1 MQDTEPIF
9 PRGQGLPRTV
19 LAPLAVTLWGAL
31 VSGCVAPTPLEVL
44 PADLAEPSDVVE
56 VEAGPAV
63 PAGPAVSGEQPPVI
77 RFDPDEVALRATQAI
92 DSYLQ
97 TTDAITADG
106 GENPERMAAMVTDN
120 WLPTELS
127 AFALY
132 RDRAIRTLGV
142 TRFDSLIVQSA
153 RTPVAGGVEVAAVIC
168 VDATA
173 VWVVGRD
180 VPDPPETMLAW
191 LLSGD
196 DDTDVDDAEF
206 ALWTEYLATYDPQ
219 PGVRE
224 PIVVWL
230 VGPSLADL
238 RVDTTTNWEGAHS
251 CTQIT
256 TE

>member
-1 MQDTEPIF
+1 M
-9 PRGQGLPRTV
+9 
-19 LAPLAVTLWGAL
+19 ASLAVTFLGTVL
-31 VSGCVAPTPLEVL
+31 TGCVSPTPLEGL
-44 PADLAEPSDVVE
+44 PADLAEPSVVIE
-56 VEAGPAV
+56 GETGPTVLEAPAV
-63 PAGPAVSGEQPPVI
+63 PSEQPGLI

-97 TTDAITADG
+97 LTDVITTDG
-106 GENPERMAAMVTDN
+106 GKGPERMAAMVTDT

-142 TRFDSLIVQSA
+142 TRFDSLVVQSA
-153 RTPVAGGVEVAAVIC
+153 RTPVTGGVEVAAVIC
-168 VDATA
+168 VDATD

-180 VPDPPETMLAW
+180 VPDPPESMLAW
-191 LLSGD
+191 LLSGE

-206 ALWTEYLATYDPQ
+206 ALWTEYLATYEPQ

-230 VGPSLADL
+230 VGSSLANL
-238 RVDTTTNWEGAHS
+238 RVDATTNWEGAHS
-251 CTQIT
+251 CTQT